1 MPTSIDKEAVSAA
14 YEDVR
19 DDNKDMSWLTLK
31 FNGNNIELDSTG
43 SEYDEFLARL
53 DDDERIFGYVRLLTG
68 DELSKRAKFAFITWA
83 GRGVSTLKKAKMS
96 VEKGVVKN
104 IIRSFAIEILAEE
117 PSEVSR
123 DTVMTALVKAGGANY
138 GTGSR

>member
-104 IIRSFAIEILAEE
+104 IIRSFAI
-117 PSEVSR
+117 
-123 DTVMTALVKAGGANY
+123 
-138 GTGSR
+138 

>member
-1 MPTSIDKEAVSAA
+1 MPTSIDKEAVTNA

-19 DDNKDMSWLTLK
+19 DDSKDMSWLTLK

-43 SEYDEFLARL
+43 SEYDEFLSRL
-53 DDDERIFGYVRLLTG
+53 ADDERIFGYVRLMTG

-83 GRGVSTLKKAKMS
+83 GRAVSTLKKAKMS
-96 VEKGVVKN
+96 VEKAVVKN
-104 IIRSFAIEILAEE
+104 IIRSFAVEILAEE
-117 PSEVSR
+117 PSEVSH
-123 DTVMTALVKAGGANY
+123 DTVMTALRKAGGANY

>member
-1 MPTSIDKEAVSAA
+1 MPTSIDKEAVTSA

-43 SEYDEFLARL
+43 TDYEEFLTRL
-53 DDDERIFGYVRLLTG
+53 VDDERIFAYVRILTG

-104 IIRSFAIEILAEE
+104 IIRSFAVEILAEE
-117 PSEVSR
+117 PSEVTL
-123 DTVMTALVKAGGANY
+123 DTVKTALIKAGGANY